1 MARKSNA
8 TGEWSGFSVYSGSVD
23 HFADYDAEDVLVVRE
38 REQLRAVADDLR
50 AKIIAL
56 LRQRARSTQELAEE
70 LSLPK
75 GTVGHHLKVLEK
87 ARLIRVVRTRK
98 VRAMTEK
105 FYGRTARLFLF
116 EAEEAP
122 DTVPGMCASM
132 LRNAADEVSQA
143 PAVVNLGHVR
153 SRLSEKD
160 ARRLARRLDRLVK
173 DFQAA
178 ETRDGDGS
186 GDVYSFVS
194 AFWSPDGANPE

>member
-1 MARKSNA
+1 
-8 TGEWSGFSVYSGSVD
+8 VD

-38 REQLRAVADDLR
+38 AEQLRAVADDLR

-56 LRQRARSTQELAEE
+56 LRERARSTQDLAEE

-75 GTVGHHLKVLEK
+75 GTVGHHMKVLEK
-87 ARLIRVVRTRK
+87 AGLIRVVRTRK

-116 EAEEAP
+116 QAEEAP
-122 DTVPGMCASM
+122 DTVPGMGASM

-143 PAVVNLGHVR
+143 KAGVKFAHVR
-153 SRLSEKD
+153 SRLSKED
-160 ARRLARRLDRLVK
+160 ARRLGRRLDRLVK

-178 ETRDGDGS
+178 EQRDGDGN
-186 GDVYSFVS
+186 GDLFSFVS
-194 AFWSPDGANPE
+194 AFWSPDGRDTR

>member
-1 MARKSNA
+1 MARKSSA
-8 TGEWSGFSVYSGSVD
+8 TGEWSGFSVYSESVD
-23 HFADYDAEDVLVVRE
+23 HFADYEAEDVLVVRE
-38 REQLRAVADDLR
+38 PEQLRAVADDLR

-56 LRQRARSTQELAEE
+56 LRQRARSTQQLAEE

-75 GTVGHHLKVLEK
+75 GTVGHHMTVLEN
-87 ARLIRVVRTRK
+87 AGLIRVVRTRK

-116 EAEEAP
+116 QAEEAP
-122 DTVPGMCASM
+122 DTVPGMGASM

-143 PAVVNLGHVR
+143 NAGVNFAHVR
-153 SRLSEKD
+153 SRLSKKD
-160 ARRLARRLDRLVK
+160 ARRLGRRLDRLVK

-178 ETRDGDGS
+178 EQRDGDGS
-186 GDVYSFVS
+186 GELFSFVS